1 MVGRDV
7 DGDNCRRFRGWP
19 AAVINRPGA
28 EPRERER
35 LFFFADRIKGMGG
48 GGGTGRKHVHTH
60 VCRRVSNDL
69 VRLGRSWVLG

>member
-48 GGGTGRKHVHTH
+48 GRDGTKTRSHA
-60 VCRRVSNDL
+60 RVST
-69 VRLGRSWVLG
+69 REQ